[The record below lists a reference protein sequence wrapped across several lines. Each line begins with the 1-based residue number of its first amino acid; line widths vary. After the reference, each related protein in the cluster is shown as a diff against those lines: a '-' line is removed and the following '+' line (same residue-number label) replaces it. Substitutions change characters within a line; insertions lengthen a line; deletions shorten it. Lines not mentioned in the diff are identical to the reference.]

1 MHVPMHACAI
11 TCIKQQ
17 RLRQYEKLV
26 QGLIERGEF
35 LHNHCN
41 NVSKGFIFNV
51 SSLVFLLVYLLL
63 IYFFLI
69 VPFVIIIFMYYVYII
84 LNSFKFTVFLLIV

>member
-26 QGLIERGEF
+26 QGLKERGEF

-41 NVSKGFIFNV
+41 NVSKGLIFNV

-63 IYFFLI
+63 IYFFFI
-69 VPFVIIIFMYYVYII
+69 VLSLLSLCIMFI
-84 LNSFKFTVFLLIV
+84 LF